1 MKALGQD
8 EKAGPKIGPE
18 MSKIFPESSAR
29 GSLEKIV
36 GDYLATTLLS
46 LTLLAYTLLVYM
58 LPLTLLAY
66 TTYACTDHL
75 NS

>member
-1 MKALGQD
+1 MGVVSYPSVLS
-8 EKAGPKIGPE
+8 I
-18 MSKIFPESSAR
+18 PESSAK
-29 GSLEKIV
+29 GSLEKLV
-36 GDYLATTLLS
+36 GDYLATSLLS